1 MPNKTI
7 VRTSTEEK
15 ADGTVATFTERI
27 EEQEDSGLF
36 EAWLGLVLLAFTLLL
51 FLGAFRVVSSLIN
64 NIESNSNGIRQIK
77 QLEQ

>member
-27 EEQEDSGLF
+27 EEQESSGLF

-51 FLGAFRVVSSLIN
+51 FLGAFRVVSSLTNNTEIN
-64 NIESNSNGIRQIK
+64 NNGISSTRH
-77 QLEQ
+77 LEQ

>member
-1 MPNKTI
+1 MPHKTI

-27 EEQEDSGLF
+27 EEQESSGLL

-51 FLGAFRVVSSLIN
+51 FLGALRVVSSLTNNTEIN
-64 NIESNSNGIRQIK
+64 NNGISPTRH
-77 QLEQ
+77 LEQ